1 MHINLMRGQYLC
13 LNLEYFLPNL
23 DQWCNCGRETN
34 TPKWPAILN
43 INYTKSFYVTPT
55 FCKNKNFV
63 QIGAHI
69 EL

>member
-43 INYTKSFYVTPT
+43 INYTKSFY
-55 FCKNKNFV
+55 
-63 QIGAHI
+63 H
-69 EL
+69 L